1 MTWERTRSN
10 REAAIG
16 VDGALARILT
26 HFAPLPTKHVP
37 LLDALGLAVAADVVA
52 EGAVPPFRNS
62 AMDGFAVRSADT
74 TRAPV
79 TLRVTGHVVAG
90 HAAGQH
96 FAAGEAVRIM
106 TGAPVPD
113 DADAVVRFEDVR
125 ERDGQIEL
133 ARPVRPGDNVRLA
146 GEDIPAG
153 AVVVQEGSQL
163 TPAAIGAL
171 AAAGV
176 SRVPVRRRPRVAILS
191 TGDEVAEPGE
201 ALAAGMIWNS
211 NSPMLAALVR
221 QADGEPL
228 LLGIARDTD
237 LDIRERLASADAP
250 DLFVTSGGVS
260 VGDYDMVKDVL
271 RTEGSIDIW
280 QVGMKP
286 GRPLAFGTIGSTPLL
301 GLPGNPAAAYVSF
314 LQFGWPAIRRMLGF
328 ATVGLPES
336 DARLAVGLTNRGGRR
351 NFVRGVVMVEAAT
364 VVVRP
369 AVGQGSAMLSGLS
382 EANCLI
388 VLPEDRE
395 AFEAGE
401 IIRIQLLPG
410 SRIPEAS
417 T

>member
-1 MTWERTRSN
+1 QQVGDLL
-10 REAAIG
+10 G
-16 VDGALARILT
+16 V
-26 HFAPLPTKHVP
+26 F
-37 LLDALGLAVAADVVA
+37 
-52 EGAVPPFRNS
+52 
-62 AMDGFAVRSADT
+62 
-74 TRAPV
+74 
-79 TLRVTGHVVAG
+79 
-90 HAAGQH
+90 
-96 FAAGEAVRIM
+96 
-106 TGAPVPD
+106 D
-113 DADAVVRFEDVR
+113 DADAVVRLEDVR

>member
-1 MTWERTRSN
+1 MTRERTRQN
-10 REAAIG
+10 REAAVG
-16 VDGALARILT
+16 VDEALARILA
-26 HFAPLPTKHVP
+26 HFAPLPVEHLP
-37 LLDALGLAVAADVVA
+37 LLDAVGLAAAADVPA

-62 AMDGFAVRSADT
+62 AMDGYAVRSADT
-74 TRAPV
+74 ARAPL
-79 TLRVTGHVVAG
+79 TLRVAGHVVAG
-90 HAAGQH
+90 HAANQRL
-96 FAAGEAVRIM
+96 AAGESVRIM

-125 ERDGQIEL
+125 ECERQIEL
-133 ARPVRPGDNVRLA
+133 SRPVRPGDNVRLA

-153 AVVVQEGSQL
+153 AVVVLEGYEL
-163 TPAAIGAL
+163 TAARIGAL
-171 AAAGV
+171 AASGV
-176 SRVPVRRRPRVAILS
+176 SRVAVRRWPRVAILS
-191 TGDEVAEPGE
+191 TGDEVTEPGE
-201 ALAAGMIWNS
+201 PLAAGMIWNS

-221 QADGEPL
+221 QAGGEPL
-228 LLGIARDTD
+228 LLGVARDTD

-301 GLPGNPAAAYVSF
+301 GLPGNPAAAFVSF

-328 ATVGLPES
+328 ATVGLPEF
-336 DARLAVGLTNRGGRR
+336 DARLAVGLMNRGGRR
-351 NFVRGVVMVEAAT
+351 NFVRGVAKVEDAT
-364 VVVRP
+364 FVVRP
-369 AVGQGSAMLSGLS
+369 AGGQGSAMLSGLV

-388 VLPEDRE
+388 VLSEERE

-401 IIRIQLLPG
+401 VVRIQLLPG
-410 SRIPEAS
+410 AQPRV
-417 T
+417 

>member
-364 VVVRP
+364 GVVRP
-369 AVGQGSAMLSGLS
+369 AVCQGSAMLSGLS

>member
-1 MTWERTRSN
+1 MTRERTRSN

-26 HFAPLPTKHVP
+26 HFAPLPTERVP
-37 LLDALGLAVAADVVA
+37 LLDALGLAVVADVHA

-74 TRAPV
+74 DRAP
-79 TLRVTGHVVAG
+79 LRLRIAGHAVAG
-90 HAAGQH
+90 HAAAQH

-106 TGAPVPD
+106 TGAPVPE

-133 ARPVRPGDNVRLA
+133 ARPVRHGDNVRLA

-153 AVVVQEGSQL
+153 AVVVQEGSEL

-201 ALAAGMIWNS
+201 PLGPGMIWNS

-221 QADGEPL
+221 QAGGEPL

-286 GRPLAFGTIGSTPLL
+286 GKPLAFGAIGSTPLL

-328 ATVGLPES
+328 ASIVLPES
-336 DARLAVGLTNRGGRR
+336 DARLTVGLTNRGGRR
-351 NFVRGVVMVEAAT
+351 NFVRGVATVGGVT

-369 AVGQGSAMLSGLS
+369 AGGQGSAMLSGLTD
-382 EANCLI
+382 ANCLI

-395 AFEAGE
+395 VFEAGDVV
-401 IIRIQLLPG
+401 RIQLLPD
-410 SRIPEAS
+410 SRNLA
-417 T
+417 